1 MKQGE
6 KKRLVFCITW
16 LKETA
21 VPKMELILK
30 VGRSVSLC
38 RSTNP
43 ALYSCS
49 FLISNSVSL
58 SMELGKEDFFKQL
71 TETKLSDAS

>member
-1 MKQGE
+1 MKNNETRG
-6 KKRLVFCITW
+6 KKKTSFLHYLVN

-30 VGRSVSLC
+30 VGRSGSVCS
-38 RSTNP
+38 STNP

-58 SMELGKEDFFKQL
+58 SMK
-71 TETKLSDAS
+71 